1 LKNQES
7 EFVLRLYLVRHGE
20 TVWNF
25 ENRIQGASDVPLND
39 RGREQAESL
48 AIKLQKIQFFKILSS
63 PLERA
68 FETAK
73 IISLTQESAISKVD
87 CFAELDQGKLEG
99 LKFKEIQEKFPDFS
113 SKWRIVPGEV
123 RMPGGETLNEL
134 QERAWQGIQNI
145 YDEFSNEEEPILIVS
160 HNLAIICILSKIL
173 DVSLNEFRK
182 FRQHNASVN
191 IIEHDSMRGWSVV
204 TMNDLSHL
212 S

>member
-1 LKNQES
+1 
-7 EFVLRLYLVRHGE
+7 LRLYLVRHGE

-145 YDEFSNEEEPILIVS
+145 YDEFYNEEEPILIVS

>member
-1 LKNQES
+1 
-7 EFVLRLYLVRHGE
+7 VLRLYLVRHGE

-25 ENRIQGASDVPLND
+25 ENRIQGASDVPLNEK
-39 RGREQAESL
+39 GRDQAKSL
-48 AIKLQKIQFFKILSS
+48 AIKLQKIQFLKFFSS

-68 FETAK
+68 IETAK
-73 IISLTQESAISKVD
+73 IISMSQHSAITKKD
-87 CFAELDQGKLEG
+87 NFAELDQGKLEG
-99 LKFKEIQEKFPDFS
+99 LKFQEIQEQFPEFS

-123 RMPGGETLNEL
+123 RMPGGETLHEL
-134 QERAWQGIQNI
+134 QERAWAGIENI
-145 YDEFSNEEEPILIVS
+145 YNEFFDEEKPILIVS

-173 DVSLNEFRK
+173 GVSLNEFRK

>member
-1 LKNQES
+1 MIEES
-7 EFVLRLYLVRHGE
+7 RIGVCVAPFFG
-20 TVWNF
+20 WNF

-145 YDEFSNEEEPILIVS
+145 YDEFYNEEEPILIVS

>member
-1 LKNQES
+1 
-7 EFVLRLYLVRHGE
+7 LRLYLVRHGE

>member
-1 LKNQES
+1 M
-7 EFVLRLYLVRHGE
+7 RLYLVRHGE

>member
-1 LKNQES
+1 M
-7 EFVLRLYLVRHGE
+7 RLYLVRHGE

-123 RMPGGETLNEL
+123 RMPAGETLNEL

>member
-1 LKNQES
+1 
-7 EFVLRLYLVRHGE
+7 
-20 TVWNF
+20 
-25 ENRIQGASDVPLND
+25 
-39 RGREQAESL
+39 
-48 AIKLQKIQFFKILSS
+48 
-63 PLERA
+63 
-68 FETAK
+68 
-73 IISLTQESAISKVD
+73 
-87 CFAELDQGKLEG
+87 
-99 LKFKEIQEKFPDFS
+99 
-113 SKWRIVPGEV
+113 
-123 RMPGGETLNEL
+123 MPGGETLNEL

>member
-1 LKNQES
+1 M
-7 EFVLRLYLVRHGE
+7 RLYLVRHGE

-123 RMPGGETLNEL
+123 RMPGGET
-134 QERAWQGIQNI
+134 
-145 YDEFSNEEEPILIVS
+145 
-160 HNLAIICILSKIL
+160 
-173 DVSLNEFRK
+173 
-182 FRQHNASVN
+182 
-191 IIEHDSMRGWSVV
+191 
-204 TMNDLSHL
+204 
-212 S
+212 

>member
-1 LKNQES
+1 M
-7 EFVLRLYLVRHGE
+7 RLYLVRHGE

-145 YDEFSNEEEPILIVS
+145 YDEFYNEEEPILIVS

>member
-1 LKNQES
+1 M
-7 EFVLRLYLVRHGE
+7 RLYLVRHGE

-113 SKWRIVPGEV
+113 SEWRTVPGEV
-123 RMPGGETLNEL
+123 RMPGGETLSEL
-134 QERAWQGIQNI
+134 QDRAWKGIENLF
-145 YDEFSNEEEPILIVS
+145 EKLSHEKKPILIVS
-160 HNLAIICILSKIL
+160 HNLAIICILSRIL
-173 DVSLNEFRK
+173 GVSLNDFRK

-191 IIEHDSMRGWSVV
+191 IIEHDSMRGWSIV

>member
-1 LKNQES
+1 M
-7 EFVLRLYLVRHGE
+7 RLFLVRHGE

-145 YDEFSNEEEPILIVS
+145 YDEFYNEEEPILIVS